1 MDRETFTLTTFVAQD
16 IKILTN
22 SEGFKVGII
31 EEQDRVKVKVSGTV
45 SSSGIDPLSGLSN
58 LLTLYNVAKL

>member
-1 MDRETFTLTTFVAQD
+1 MDITVTTNEAHD
-16 IKILTN
+16 IRIVRH
-22 SEGFKVGII
+22 SEGFKVGIN
-31 EEQDRVKVKVSGTV
+31 EQTNDIDVKVSGSV